1 MVRTLDFHSKNVG
14 SIPSNLNSMLKKTL
28 PKHFF
33 LKQNTKISKSVTIHY
48 TFHFTSLIT
57 PHKINNVRL
66 LNTDL
71 GHNISKKH
79 KKIFTKQS
87 YLLMTW
93 LWYIQKNN
101 VSKTKPSFAFK
112 PTKVHKTTLIK
123 SPMAHK
129 TFSQEQ
135 FQFQFF
141 NLVISFSNKVSTH
154 KPLISVNELLYLIL
168 TIKSSIPFVETNFF
182 LLKKFQIRLP
192 ASIKNF
198 FLL

>member
-1 MVRTLDFHSKNVG
+1 MDFHSNNVG
-14 SIPSNLNSMLKKTL
+14 SIPSNLNTMCKTHFHKHLLLNQKVKKTIESRK
-28 PKHFF
+28 P
-33 LKQNTKISKSVTIHY
+33 IIHY

-57 PHKINNVRL
+57 PHKINNIRL
-66 LNTDL
+66 LNTDS
-71 GHNISKKH
+71 GYNISKKH

-101 VSKTKPSFAFK
+101 TSKSKPSFAFK
-112 PTKVHKTTLIK
+112 PTKIHKTTLIK

-141 NLVISFSNKVSTH
+141 NLVISFSNKIPTSNS
-154 KPLISVNELLYLIL
+154 LITLNQLLYLIL
-168 TIKSSIPFVETNFF
+168 TLKSSIPFVETNFF
-182 LLKKFQIRLP
+182 LLKKFQIRVP
-192 ASIKNF
+192 ASVKNF
-198 FLL
+198 LII

>member
-1 MVRTLDFHSKNVG
+1 LNFMSKNNFHNH
-14 SIPSNLNSMLKKTL
+14 SLMSHRTKP
-28 PKHFF
+28 H
-33 LKQNTKISKSVTIHY
+33 QNRNKSTVHY

-66 LNTDL
+66 LNTNMNS
-71 GHNISKKH
+71 NISKKH
-79 KKIFTKQS
+79 KKLFTKQS

-93 LWYIQKNN
+93 LWYIQKNSI
-101 VSKTKPSFAFK
+101 SKAKPSFAYK

-141 NLVISFSNKVSTH
+141 NLVISFSNKINSFH
-154 KPLISVNELLYLIL
+154 LPKVNQLLFLIL
-168 TIKSSIPFVETNFF
+168 SLKSSVPFVETNFF
-182 LLKKFQIRLP
+182 LLKKFQIKLP
-192 ASIKNF
+192 ASTKD
-198 FLL
+198 FLLI

>member
-1 MVRTLDFHSKNVG
+1 MDFHSNNVG
-14 SIPSNLNSMLKKTL
+14 SIPSNLSSMLRKNLHKHLLLNKHIRQNVKTSEL
-28 PKHFF
+28 S
-33 LKQNTKISKSVTIHY
+33 THY

-57 PHKINNVRL
+57 PHKISNVRL
-66 LNTDL
+66 LNTNL

-93 LWYIQKNN
+93 LWYIQKSDI
-101 VSKTKPSFAFK
+101 SKTKPSFAFK
-112 PTKVHKTTLIK
+112 PTKLHKTTIIK

-135 FQFQFF
+135 LQFRFF
-141 NLVISFSNKVSTH
+141 NLVISFSNKLSPQTT
-154 KPLISVNELLYLIL
+154 PLTINQLLYLIL
-168 TIKSSIPFVETNFF
+168 SLKSSIPFVETNFF

-192 ASIKNF
+192 SSTKH
-198 FLL
+198 FLTI